1 MDHSSV
7 ESAIPDPVSQ
17 FSIFTENKVGR
28 LSDLTRLFTEQG
40 IHIMAITTLDTTDS
54 AILRVVVDDP
64 DSARTLLRVNDISFS
79 ESPILAV
86 EIAGEHDIERVLM
99 ALLETEMNIHY
110 LYSFVSR
117 PMGRSA
123 LAMSIEDMDIAID
136 ILGTRNHK
144 VLSQRDISR

>member
-1 MDHSSV
+1 M
-7 ESAIPDPVSQ
+7 A
-17 FSIFTENKVGR
+17 
-28 LSDLTRLFTEQG
+28 RLFSRGE
-40 IHIMAITTLDTTDS
+40 IHIMAVTTLDTTDS

-64 DSARTLLRVNDISFS
+64 DAARKLLKEDGVSFS
-79 ESPILAV
+79 ESLILAV

-110 LYSFVSR
+110 LYSFISR

-136 ILGTRNHK
+136 ILNARNHK